1 MRILSIALILICHVF
16 SVTGQSPQI
25 DYSFDP
31 ANGFGNG
38 GTWTINTQVDNKIII
53 GGDFQNYNGN
63 SVSNL
68 CRLNP
73 DGLIDNTFNIGNGF
87 SGSFNMFFGSC
98 VYSTAIQSDG
108 KIIVGGN
115 FFFYNNLQKSGIC
128 RLNIDGTNDPTFNS
142 LNGFNGAV
150 RKVCLQTDGKI
161 IVGGD
166 FSSYNSTPVNRICRL
181 NSDGTLDLSF
191 TTGTGFNDAVVDIKL
206 QQDNKILVG
215 GYFTQFNGQSKNKII
230 RLNTN
235 GTADLS
241 FNIGSG
247 FGIGGGGIWSIAI
260 QTDGKIIVGGMIYSF
275 NGQTISNI
283 CRLNPNGSIDLSFQQ
298 GSGFNNPTYTLSLQT
313 DGKIIIGGGFTTY
326 NGTGRNYI
334 IRLNTNGSI
343 DTNFDI
349 IPGIGLN
356 SQVLCSYIQND
367 NKILV
372 GGQFTALNNISRNGI
387 VRLLNTTN
395 TTICSGSD
403 INYNLINLQ
412 GQNTTFQWSAIS
424 NLDVIGESNNTQYG
438 SILNDTLVNSTT
450 SPQIVIYTITP
461 LINNI
466 AGNIQYHTVTVN
478 PIPDLL
484 TNPPIQTICCQSN
497 ATVMFYG
504 NVTNTIF
511 EWNAN
516 VNPNTSGYPLNGNG
530 YFSAIIDNST
540 SVSQSVNFTVFPN
553 FTNNGVTCLG
563 DTQNFSITVLPC
575 PSSLIV
581 TNLSDQYLCPGDTM
595 DTFIFEGT
603 ASSYPWY
610 NFNFNNNIGIGN
622 FSGQDTLPG
631 FIAQNNTSN
640 TIVVPIIIIPSYDNG
655 SCQGYPD
662 TMNITV
668 YPNSIVNAGLDLT
681 VCEGEEITLIGSG
694 AAIYQWSNN
703 ITNNQPFQAFATTE
717 YSMSGIDSNGCIGY
731 DTVNVIVNP
740 TIYSTQ
746 IETALDS
753 YTWPVNGDTFFQSGI
768 YIDTLLNS
776 SGCDSIITLD
786 LTLNFTGLNQEKTT
800 DFNLYPNPAIDQITI
815 ITNESLIGK
824 HFLIFDQVGR
834 LVHKGSL
841 NNTYTTLSLIGFSI
855 GMYTLQIDGQDRKI
869 FVICNE

>member
-1 MRILSIALILICHVF
+1 MRTLFTVFILIVCVF
-16 SVTGQSPQI
+16 SLTGQSPQI
-25 DYSFDP
+25 DNSFDP
-31 ANGFGNG
+31 TNGFGTG
-38 GTWTINTQVDNKIII
+38 STWTINTQTDNKIII
-53 GGDFQNYNGN
+53 GGDFLDYNGN
-63 SVSNL
+63 LVSNL

-98 VYSTAIQSDG
+98 VYSTAIQTDG

-115 FFFYNNLQKSGIC
+115 FFNFNNIQKFGIC

-166 FSSYNSTPVNRICRL
+166 FSSYNSIPVNRICRL

-191 TTGTGFNDAVVDIKL
+191 NTGTGFNDAVFDIKL

-230 RLNTN
+230 RLNTD

-247 FGIGGGGIWSIAI
+247 FGIGGGGIWSLAV
-260 QTDGKIIVGGMIYSF
+260 QTDGKIILGGMIYTY

-283 CRLNPNGSIDLSFQQ
+283 CRLNTNGSIDLSFQQ

-326 NGTGRNYI
+326 NGIGRNYI
-334 IRLNTNGSI
+334 IRLNPNGSI

-349 IPGIGLN
+349 IPGTGLN
-356 SQVLCSYIQND
+356 GQVLCSHIQND

-372 GGQFTALNNISRNGI
+372 GGQFTTLNNINRNRI

-395 TTICSGSD
+395 TTICSGND
-403 INYNLINLQ
+403 VNYNLINLQ
-412 GQNTTFQWSAIS
+412 GQNTTFQWTAIS
-424 NLDVIGESNNTQYG
+424 NSNVAGESNNTQFG
-438 SILNDTLVNSTT
+438 SIINDTLVNSTT

-466 AGNIQYHTVTVN
+466 AGNIEYYTVTVN
-478 PIPDLL
+478 PIPDML
-484 TNPPIQTICCQSN
+484 TNPPNQTICCQSN
-497 ATVMFYG
+497 AMVMFYG
-504 NVTNTIF
+504 NVPNSIF
-511 EWNAN
+511 EWSAN
-516 VNPNTSGYPLNGNG
+516 VNPNTSGYPLNGSG
-530 YFSAIIDNST
+530 YFSATLDNST
-540 SVSQSVNFTVFPN
+540 SVSQTVNFNVLPSL
-553 FTNNGVTCLG
+553 TNNGLTCYG
-563 DTQNFSITVLPC
+563 NTQNFSITVLPC

-581 TNLSDQYLCPGDTM
+581 TNLTDQYLCPGDTM

-610 NFNFNNNIGIGN
+610 NFNFNNNIGIGSFN
-622 FSGQDTLPG
+622 GQDTLHS

-640 TIVVPIIIIPSYDNG
+640 SIVVPIIIIPLYENG

-681 VCEGEEITLIGSG
+681 VCEGEEITLTGSG
-694 AAIYQWSNN
+694 ATIYQWSNN
-703 ITNNQPFQAFATTE
+703 IINNQPFQAFTTAE
-717 YSMSGIDSNGCIGY
+717 YSISGIDSNGCIGF
-731 DTVNVIVNP
+731 DTINVIVIP
-740 TIYSTQ
+740 IIYSTQ
-746 IETALDS
+746 IETAIDS

-786 LTLNFTGLNQEKTT
+786 LTLNFTGLNQENTT
-800 DFNLYPNPAIDQITI
+800 EFNFYPNPATDQITI
-815 ITNESLIGK
+815 NGDISLIGK
-824 HFLIFDQVGR
+824 TYLVFDQVGK
-834 LVHKGSL
+834 VIYKGSIDKASTSL
-841 NNTYTTLSLIGFSI
+841 SVNNFSN
-855 GMYTLQIDGQDRKI
+855 GVYTLQIDGKGRRT
-869 FVICNE
+869 FVVHKD